1 MNTKMKKSFVVRTLL
16 KEANMKPG
24 DNVSF
29 KHDNYELTLIRENAL
44 SSPFYF
50 AVKGKGVFPTH
61 QVQVGWRY
69 TSMEKAFLHILN
81 HFNENANIRD
91 KYKSLDQRQ
100 IATL

>member
-29 KHDNYELTLIRENAL
+29 RHDNYELTLTREEEKYA
-44 SSPFYF
+44 PFLF
-50 AVKGKGVFPTH
+50 AVKGKGMFSTH
-61 QVQVGWRY
+61 EAQVGRRY

-91 KYKSLDQRQ
+91 RYKSLDQW
-100 IATL
+100 LDE